1 MSNKCAV
8 FTNLECLPVDILTI
22 PVTNAGVIQQVK
34 ALDTFWVEKRDFIL
48 YESPPLGNAIILGA
62 ASAWKSKMEVYLD
75 NLKWLLSLE
84 HHRFWSTIL
93 YHPQCMDSLVSFL
106 QEANPPYIPLHDS
119 REIEQLYEEIR
130 RLVLIIFSRL
140 VTNKESKTQW
150 MTKEFMADVLYNNF
164 IFTIPII
171 WDICL
176 TYGADNSRHV
186 SRILESVFALQ
197 PRYEGDATA
206 AVAFV
211 NETFKYIILQVNKDY
226 DNDEPPNLPETF
238 KGFSEIKRPSNSK
251 NQDKLTLD
259 MLKDLV
265 IHMLDTALTLR
276 IFLEVYPKSVKIFRK
291 TNFVISI
298 VQVYEYGIP
307 LLYERIQELAEA
319 SHVGEVGG
327 HVAEVTGHVDAARAE
342 LVDCFREVLA
352 IYKNAIF
359 SDAGNISTHVE
370 DFLAVMMDGLSEKLL
385 IRDYHAC
392 YPVHEDL
399 EMLRQVYPDID
410 TVKTDFILQAIY
422 SNLDDTVP
430 ETIKQNGV
438 VANGH
443 AVAVDYQ
450 DAGPSTDNEIPDNIK
465 QESLISEVKD
475 ILPHLGDGFILKCL
489 EHYGFNSERV
499 INSILEDN
507 LAEPLKKLDQTLPIV
522 PEDPLDKHFLN
533 TGIQRLNVFD
543 GDEFDIMTRDDVD
556 LSRIHVGKKKSKYKD
571 LGDMLDD
578 KMDVKQRIDI
588 YSKYNLV
595 CEETAMYSDEYDDT
609 YDAEGVEP
617 PRAATEDDERRPFVA
632 PRVLQT
638 ARRTQH
644 EESEE
649 ESEVEEE
656 KPSGSERNRLDFCSN
671 PEEIRARRE
680 ANFQARRGKG
690 HRPPPPSNVDVVGK
704 PRGQG
709 QEKDVV
715 HNREKKEKHKSSR
728 ANHNRRQGAQWKR
741 TQGLIPS

>member
-1 MSNKCAV
+1 MSSNCV
-8 FTNLECLPVDILTI
+8 FTNPECLPVELLSIA
-22 PVTNAGVIQQVK
+22 VTNAGIIQQIK
-34 ALDTFWVEKRDFIL
+34 ALDPYWVEKRELIL
-48 YESPPLGNAIILGA
+48 YENPPSGNAIVLGA
-62 ASAWKSKMEVYLD
+62 ISAWSTKMKVFLD

-84 HHRFWSTIL
+84 HHRFWSTVL

-106 QEANPPYIPLHDS
+106 QEANPPYIPMHDN
-119 REIEQLYEEIR
+119 REVQKLYEDVR
-130 RLVLIIFSRL
+130 RLVLIVFSRL

-150 MTKEFMADVLYNNF
+150 MTKEYMADILYNNF

-176 TYGADNSRHV
+176 TYGVDNSRHV
-186 SRILESVFALQ
+186 SRVLESVFAVQ

-226 DNDEPPNLPETF
+226 DSDDPPNLPETF
-238 KGFSEIKRPSNSK
+238 KGFSEIRRPTNSRS
-251 NQDKLTLD
+251 QDKLTLD
-259 MLKDLV
+259 MIKDLV
-265 IHMLDTALTLR
+265 MHLLDTAMTLR
-276 IFLEVYPKSVKIFRK
+276 IFLEVYPKCVKIFRK

-298 VQVYEYGIP
+298 VQLYEYGVP
-307 LLYERIQELAEA
+307 LLYERLQ
-319 SHVGEVGG
+319 EVGG
-327 HVAEVTGHVDAARAE
+327 ETQEVSSYVDAARAE
-342 LVDCFREVLA
+342 LVDCFREMLA
-352 IYKNAIF
+352 IYKSAIF
-359 SDAGNISTHVE
+359 SDESNVSTHVE

-410 TVKTDFILQAIY
+410 SVKTDFILQAIY
-422 SNLDDTVP
+422 SNLDEPIP
-430 ETIKQNGV
+430 ETVKHNEALSNGRIETIE
-438 VANGH
+438 N
-443 AVAVDYQ
+443 Q
-450 DAGPSTDNEIPDNIK
+450 EAGPSTDNEIPDNIR
-465 QESLISEVKD
+465 QDSLISEVKD

-507 LAEPLKKLDQTLPIV
+507 LAEHLKKLDQSLPIV
-522 PEDPLDKHFLN
+522 PEDPLDNHFLE

-571 LGDMLDD
+571 LKEMLDD

-609 YDAEGVEP
+609 YDADGADGVEAP
-617 PRAATEDDERRPFVA
+617 PGAEPDDERRPFVA
-632 PRVLQT
+632 PRVLQA
-638 ARRTQH
+638 ARRRPQ

-656 KPSGSERNRLDFCSN
+656 KPSSSERNRLDFCSN
-671 PEEIRARRE
+671 PEEVRARRE

-690 HRPPPPSNVDVVGK
+690 YRPPPPRNVDVVGK
-704 PRGQG
+704 PKGQG
-709 QEKDVV
+709 QEKEVL
-715 HNREKKEKHKSSR
+715 HNRDKKEKHKSSR

-741 TQGLIPS
+741 TQGLVPS